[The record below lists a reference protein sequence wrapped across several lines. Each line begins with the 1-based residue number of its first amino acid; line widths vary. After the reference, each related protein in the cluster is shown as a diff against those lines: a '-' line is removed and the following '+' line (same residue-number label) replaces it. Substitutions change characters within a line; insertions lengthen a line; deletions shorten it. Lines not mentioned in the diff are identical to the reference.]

1 VLVNPINISVI
12 AKTQYKDTKRKKHK
26 AIRQKQYIKQE
37 KVWSRLDTFLEVCV
51 LVVIKKKLQ
60 QGEEE

>member
-1 VLVNPINISVI
+1 MVFLKSTDSRRFVL
-12 AKTQYKDTKRKKHK
+12 QGYKKKKHK